1 MSWVGKYLNVTDSGL
16 PVRKYVFIFFKV
28 PYLSPLSVEN
38 NAFQIQQSI
47 IIATSASNDRI

>member
-47 IIATSASNDRI
+47 IIAASASNERI